1 MNRRC
6 SRFLAAGISLAA
18 ILLAAGC
25 TPSATEPPTLHYGL
39 TLAPTGID
47 PHLNASSELGIPL
60 ASVYDTLVFLDPE
73 TGQFVPG
80 LAERWEISP
89 DGLAYTFHLRGDVV
103 FHDGTPFNADAVRA
117 NLAYTLNPDNHSQKA
132 ASMLGPLESVEV
144 LDEHTVVL
152 HLSDPF
158 APLLDSLSQVY
169 LGMASPAALDQWG
182 PAEYSF
188 HQVGTGP
195 YRFVEYIPNDHLTLE
210 RNPDYAW
217 GPSLYRAQQAT
228 IERIVFTFYESEPTR
243 ALALQG
249 GEVDVVG
256 EVPPRDAAR
265 LAASGDFTLTP
276 VAIPGQPLEYFFNT
290 RQPPTDDLRVRQALI
305 FAVDRDSI
313 VQTVF
318 GTYSPVAQGLLSTV
332 TPGYASGPEFAAFD
346 LDEARRLLREAGW
359 EDHDGDG
366 KLDREGQPFSLA
378 LVAPNWGSNPEVA
391 QLLQAAWEDLGA
403 EVSLQVAAG
412 FGPLR
417 EIQAAGAYN
426 AIGLNFF
433 GTDPDQLR
441 AFYASDGLYNWS
453 GADDP
458 EIDSLLDEASRLP
471 LDPTLRTERYRQLAA
486 RVRENALV
494 LPIRDYVDLVVSSN
508 RVQGLRFSAQGWFP
522 ILIELRL
529 ES

>member
-1 MNRRC
+1 MSRPS
-6 SRFLAAGISLAA
+6 SRFCAAGI
-18 ILLAAGC
+18 LLGAVLFAAGC
-25 TPSATEPPTLHYGL
+25 SPSPAEPPTLHYGL

-60 ASVYDTLVFLDPE
+60 SSVYDTLVFLDPDTRE
-73 TGQFVPG
+73 FVPG
-80 LAERWEISP
+80 LAEHWEISP
-89 DGLAYTFHLRGDVV
+89 DGRAYTFHLRGDVV
-103 FHDGTPFNADAVRA
+103 FHDGTPFDADAVRA
-117 NLAYTLNPDNHSQKA
+117 NIDYTLNPDNHSQKA

-144 LDEHTVVL
+144 VDDRTVVL
-152 HLSDPF
+152 HLTEPF

-182 PAEYSF
+182 PADYPF

-217 GPSLYRAQQAT
+217 GPSIYRAERAT

-243 ALALQG
+243 ALALQA

-290 RQPPTDDLRVRQALI
+290 RRPPTDDLRVRQALI
-305 FAVDRDSI
+305 LSVDRASI
-313 VQTVF
+313 VHTVF
-318 GTYSPVAQGLLSTV
+318 GDYSPVAQGLLSAV
-332 TPGYASGPEFAAFD
+332 TPGYPPEPEFASFD
-346 LDEARRLLREAGW
+346 LDAARRLLAEAGW
-359 EDHDGDG
+359 EDQDGDG
-366 KLDREGQPFSLA
+366 KLEREGEPLTIALA
-378 LVAPNWGSNPEVA
+378 APTWGSNPDVA
-391 QLLQAAWEDLGA
+391 QLLQAAWEELGA
-403 EVSLQVAAG
+403 EVSLEVAAG

-417 EIQAAGAYN
+417 EIQSAGSYN

-453 GADDP
+453 GVEDA

-471 LDPTLRTERYRQLAA
+471 LDPALRLDRYRQLAE

-522 ILIELRL
+522 NLIELRL
-529 ES
+529 EP